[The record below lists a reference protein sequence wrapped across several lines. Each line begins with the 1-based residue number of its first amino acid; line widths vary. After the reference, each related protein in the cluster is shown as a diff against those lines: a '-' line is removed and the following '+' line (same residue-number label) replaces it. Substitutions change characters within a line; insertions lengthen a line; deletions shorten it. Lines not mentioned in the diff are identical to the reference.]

1 MMVGFRGRPNV
12 GLLLSDDERR
22 YLERQVRRHRAP
34 CSLSDRCRIILR
46 CADGLTSKQVAAAVS
61 G

>member
-22 YLERQVRRHRAP
+22 YLERQVRRTEPLAHFLIVVASSFGAP
-34 CSLSDRCRIILR
+34 
-46 CADGLTSKQVAAAVS
+46 TV
-61 G
+61 